1 MLGRSA
7 QADVGSQAHTCAA
20 SDRRP
25 RLVVRR
31 LLAFRAALA
40 LEGHGSPTWSYV
52 CRKLIH
58 KLRASGRRSIGVDH
72 LGFGRS
78 DKPHRQREYSLE
90 RHVRLCGNVLFKGA
104 HRSLHRSVREDGTG
118 RSLMQ
123 AELRAYAEPHRS
135 RDSRTGILAFART
148 TSRRSADVLA
158 LDGAGHLVPEAV
170 TDELATAILELGNR

>member
-25 RLVVRR
+25 RL
-31 LLAFRAALA
+31 
-40 LEGHGSPTWSYV
+40 
-52 CRKLIH
+52 
-58 KLRASGRRSIGVDH
+58 
-72 LGFGRS
+72 
-78 DKPHRQREYSLE
+78 
-90 RHVRLCGNVLFKGA
+90 VRLCGNVLFKGA